1 MKKLILLL
9 LSLLPMALPASDY
22 MKYMQWADDAVAKE
36 KWADAVAYLIE
47 AMRSEPANPHNP
59 MLLSNVGMLQY
70 YQGLDSLAIKT
81 LSEARA
87 MAPGSKVILANRAKV
102 LNSAGRFDDA
112 FEDCSLILSM
122 DSTYTDALALRAGI
136 LLRRGDTDA
145 AAADIARFRTLRPA
159 DSQGTLLQ
167 ALLLSNTG
175 HPAEA
180 IPLYTELIDA
190 DESSAYLAARAL
202 CRLATADLAGASS
215 DIGRGLELDP
225 QNGELYYCRAY
236 LNHLRFL
243 DRDRDADTAAAIRL
257 GVAPSRLN
265 AIPLIAR

>member
-1 MKKLILLL
+1 MKKIVLLL
-9 LSLLPMALPASDY
+9 WALLPFALPASDY

-36 KWADAVAYLIE
+36 KWADAVTYLTE

-70 YQGLDSLAIKT
+70 YQGLDSLAIHT

-102 LNSAGRFDDA
+102 LNSVGRFDDA
-112 FEDCSLILSM
+112 FQDCSIIISM
-122 DSTYTDALALRAGI
+122 DSTYAEAYSIRGGI
-136 LLRRGDTDA
+136 LLRRGDTA
-145 AAADIARFRTLRPA
+145 AAASDITRFRTLRPS
-159 DSQGTLLQ
+159 DPQGTLLQ

-175 HPAEA
+175 HPSEA
-180 IPLYTELIDA
+180 IPLYTELIHA

-202 CRLATADLAGASS
+202 CRLATSDLAGASE
-215 DIGRGLELDP
+215 DIARGLELDP

-243 DRDRDADTAAAIRL
+243 DNDRDADTAAAIRL
-257 GVAPSRLN
+257 GVPPSRLKS
-265 AIPLIAR
+265 IPLIAR